1 MKKTSLLHFV
11 TLFISTFILC
21 SLTIFAE
28 ASTLT
33 LPNNL
38 TAIEE
43 EAFYG
48 DTGLDDVVLPEGILS
63 IGDKAFQ
70 GSSLRK
76 VNLPSSLTHISNNAF
91 PSPEQV
97 TVTAQEGTYAYKWA
111 VANGY
116 ISAVSVSPTEQRQV
130 LPTEGTYAVTI
141 TSTGKWTATSEVDWL
156 KINEKESVS
165 GEGNETLSVTVA
177 ANYSRSSRTG
187 NIVITCGR
195 EKATYT
201 VEQKDGIIVTA
212 GGGPRFATLSIETN
226 YSWTATT
233 EADWLLLGLE
243 EGTCEVKTVSAAGDS
258 KVYVQQDY
266 LPADLSARTGTVV
279 IEYTVPDCGI
289 CSYTYTF
296 SQKNTDVPMKGVK
309 LPETLCMAAGTTE
322 TLLPVFEPD
331 YATDRR
337 VVWTSSNTDV
347 ATIDANGEIVANSH
361 GNTIITV
368 KTTDGSYTASCGLT
382 VVRNT
387 LDTHAMSLV
396 AGQTGQLQSTI
407 RPARYGDKLNGVKW
421 YSMDESIATVD
432 FKTGKVTAIKEG
444 STTIYSRT
452 NYGDALDHCK
462 VTVTATDVFAT
473 GITIDKSTA
482 ELHFGTLDD
491 KPVGD
496 SIWLTA
502 AAEPSDTTQSVEWI
516 TSDASIVSIASSQF
530 TAIVNPNINIIL
542 GADNDYVLSEI
553 DTSNLNKVTGNKC
566 YLTAKAKGTAT
577 ITAKINGKTAKCV
590 VTVTDCPL
598 SAPAEQKDVPAK
610 GAAYTIRVE
619 ASCTWK
625 AYPES
630 GCDWLSVNVDG
641 AQTGTKDIK
650 VTAAANPNPSA
661 RAANIIIQS
670 AVKKIT
676 YRVHQQAGV
685 PATGIIF
692 DSSDPT
698 VVVVG
703 KTITLT
709 PVLTPANTTQTVSW
723 SIASGSDYASVSSAG
738 VVTGKASGTATIQ
751 AKINGKTAT
760 RTVTVVPPVTITK
773 HPSNCCVTSTELQQ
787 YIVGSSNKI
796 SFSVTGTG
804 IQSYQWQQAN
814 SAGEWSDISGATQS
828 TYAPKLTATDL
839 TVFKSSGATRYTYRC
854 KLTGVDGTVVY
865 TNRARCYGITLSKA
879 SETGGNANGGGT
891 SLTVTHFEGS
901 NASWTATTAASWIKL
916 SVDGGKTKASTV
928 SSSSKT
934 TTVYVYYEKNNTD
947 AARTGSVIVKYGAAT
962 ETYKLT
968 QNAGIIP
975 VTEIS
980 SIKNGTTDVTGNT
993 IPLEKGTTTTLTA
1006 IVAPSNATNKTVT
1019 WTSSNP
1025 AVASIDKST
1034 GKITVLS
1041 SGSTTITA
1049 TSADGGK
1056 TKTCVVKATSTVS
1069 SAPTI
1074 KNISSSNDSISI
1086 NWSEVKNAVSYTLT
1100 VTKSDNSWKKTY
1112 KGITASSWSADWFG
1126 NGTYSIIVTAVG
1138 DSSVSNNQK
1147 ASTSKSVTVKAN
1159 QIQTGPTPSVSV
1171 NGTNATLNWTE
1182 VDKNATWYEIELWT
1196 SASYASMKNGNGGT
1210 YLKKVGG
1217 YSFDPP
1223 ILHHATS
1230 HTFTGLSSGVYYV
1243 WVAGVNAGGNYKF
1256 GNMVPFVIGT
1266 ATNNK
1271 ITSKPVVQAATASG
1285 NTITVKWTMVQ
1296 NAVNYRVCLYTD
1308 SGYASDQIYSGFD
1321 KRVGINNET
1330 TFTGVPD
1337 GAYYVAVAAEASFS
1351 DPDGSQ
1357 GGWKFS
1363 EGKRVRVGNAG
1374 GVVGDDYPAKYRN
1387 ETYNSIVDE
1396 WAFYNR
1402 QCTSFVAWC
1411 LNSRNHIPFSN
1422 YYNSPDERWGNAGE
1436 WGDMARRLGY
1446 TIDQVPKIGSVFWDN
1461 SGTFGHVA
1469 WVAVVNWSNYTVT
1482 IEEYNYSERG
1492 CYGTRIISIDSGW
1505 YIHIADIE

>member
-968 QNAGIIP
+968 QNAGKIL
-975 VTEIS
+975 VT
-980 SIKNGTTDVTGNT
+980 SIKITYKGNE
-993 IPLEKGTTTTLTA
+993 IQGAKMNVGAYGSPFNIDIYPA
-1006 IVAPSNATNKTVT
+1006 NASDKTVT
-1019 WTSSNP
+1019 WSSSDSSVLELTTLENGSIQVHAKKTGTVNLTAAANDGSGVKGVLPFTVQQPVTSIVISNSQPNTMNVGETKTINIYSITPGNAANKILSVTSS
-1025 AVASIDKST
+1025 D
-1034 GKITVLS
+1034 S
-1041 SGSTTITA
+1041 S
-1049 TSADGGK
+1049 
-1056 TKTCVVKATSTVS
+1056 VV
-1069 SAPTI
+1069 
-1074 KNISSSNDSISI
+1074 
-1086 NWSEVKNAVSYTLT
+1086 E
-1100 VTKSDNSWKKTY
+1100 
-1112 KGITASSWSADWFG
+1112 
-1126 NGTYSIIVTAVG
+1126 VTAV
-1138 DSSVSNNQK
+1138 K
-1147 ASTSKSVTVKAN
+1147 
-1159 QIQTGPTPSVSV
+1159 
-1171 NGTNATLNWTE
+1171 
-1182 VDKNATWYEIELWT
+1182 
-1196 SASYASMKNGNGGT
+1196 
-1210 YLKKVGG
+1210 
-1217 YSFDPP
+1217 
-1223 ILHHATS
+1223 
-1230 HTFTGLSSGVYYV
+1230 
-1243 WVAGVNAGGNYKF
+1243 
-1256 GNMVPFVIGT
+1256 
-1266 ATNNK
+1266 
-1271 ITSKPVVQAATASG
+1271 TASG
-1285 NTITVKWTMVQ
+1285 SDFTESFTVKGKKAGSAVITVSAQDGGGASAIWNVTVNEGIHSKTSLKGIAFIKLWEGYSDVPYDDGKGYMTIGWGHLIQ
-1296 NAVNYRVCLYTD
+1296 PGESYSSITQEEADALFLQDLAQTGEAGADHFISKTGAVLNQHQYDALV
-1308 SGYASDQIYSGFD
+1308 
-1321 KRVGINNET
+1321 
-1330 TFTGVPD
+1330 
-1337 GAYYVAVAAEASFS
+1337 SF
-1351 DPDGSQ
+1351 
-1357 GGWKFS
+1357 
-1363 EGKRVRVGNAG
+1363 
-1374 GVVGDDYPAKYRN
+1374 
-1387 ETYNSIVDE
+1387 
-1396 WAFYNR
+1396 FYNLGPNADGPSMR
-1402 QCTSFVAWC
+1402 SLFINYATSISSIPAWKVY
-1411 LNSRNHIPFSN
+1411 NQFAN
-1422 YYNSPDERWGNAGE
+1422 YYSRADANVRQGLFRRRCDEARIFLDGIYERYSWTIPTWCIN
-1436 WGDMARRLGY
+1436 GDP
-1446 TIDQVPKIGSVFWDN
+1446 VPED
-1461 SGTFGHVA
+1461 
-1469 WVAVVNWSNYTVT
+1469 
-1482 IEEYNYSERG
+1482 
-1492 CYGTRIISIDSGW
+1492 W
-1505 YIHIADIE
+1505 YPVEIK